1 MATRTWT
8 LLLRELPDPAYPP
21 FRLMAGGDVRDAV
34 WSCGEHLVRM
44 LADFPAGSVSTAI
57 RFIYKPLVDGEDS
70 QQRLSIYL
78 VGQAH
83 CDEVS
88 VGLSLLLE
96 RGPFRQFY
104 NLQPAD
110 ETLLDLE
117 QFEAACD
124 VVRRQSILDPTVTPE
139 FNPKVPPAY
148 YTIRSFEPRQ
158 DNDCLQVDSI
168 LSRLNEPALIE
179 ISVEPVDIR
188 KELGEHT
195 RYLSRLQQINR
206 YWDHDDED
214 VFGRDFRSTEQF
226 NLKPLRHKDPLA
238 DDILRRQ
245 QRFHE
250 TLVLPHLKFHIRAFA
265 QTPAVARLLA
275 SVAAE
280 SAFEDGS
287 YQLFDSAMGD
297 SFFEAALQG
306 QRDAQV
312 VPAPALKQLLG
323 ERDIRIYDRLS
334 GLASLVPVDELTSA
348 FRLPVASY
356 ASPCCIHKNT
366 DPPAVSPEDLI
377 VIGHDEQIDAGG
389 LGGRSR
395 LMARGLHVD
404 CLRKHAFVCGMPG
417 NGKTTAIINMLIQ
430 LSRRRIPFIVFEP
443 GKSEYRLLKRLKDH
457 PDPDI
462 RRLARELRIY
472 TPGNERIS
480 PCRLNPLRL
489 LDGISRNENIEEIST
504 CFKATMPMSGP
515 LPAILGEALEQ
526 VYEDHPSPDHPPKM
540 ADLHTATRKVLAS
553 KGYSADVDSD
563 IRAAIEVRLGMLTRR
578 AIGRV
583 FQCGL
588 DIPTLDQLVNGYSL
602 IELACLP
609 QEQSS
614 LQTLSALTGISQ
626 YARTVPYC
634 GEGPRLVVVIEEAHN
649 LVGRNTDASPSE
661 ENADPK
667 AYAAELICR
676 MLAEL
681 RGLGVGIVIVDQLPS
696 AIAPEVIKNTATKL
710 AFRQVANSDREEIGG
725 AMLFG
730 SIETEEIARLG
741 PGEAYLFTEG
751 YFGPRRIRTPNL
763 HAELD
768 IPSPPSDD
776 VLLACIADEPWFIEA
791 TATRLTAEFGQLLTE
806 MDQFDDL
813 RMGITK
819 QSVKLVAEYPKI
831 LSGKPSSKRSDQLV
845 SLAGRVI
852 TLRSKLDS
860 AFRTFRRD
868 VYRPLLEDNREI
880 DISDDGLRALRDSL
894 VDRYDS
900 VIRPDTES
908 CLGVLERLIRN
919 CRERCL
925 SLSTQGA

>member
-1 MATRTWT
+1 MASRTWT
-8 LLLRELPDPAYPP
+8 FLLRELPDPAYPP

-44 LADFPAGSVSTAI
+44 LADFPAGSVSAAI
-57 RFIYKPLVDGEDS
+57 RFIYKPLGYGEDP

-83 CDEVS
+83 CEEVS
-88 VGLSLLLE
+88 IGLSLLLK
-96 RGPFRQFY
+96 RGPFRQFH
-104 NLQPAD
+104 NLQPAED
-110 ETLLDLE
+110 AFPGLE

-158 DNDCLQVDSI
+158 DNDCLQIDSV
-168 LSRLNEPALIE
+168 LSPLEESAMLD
-179 ISVEPVDIR
+179 ISIEPVDIR

-195 RYLSRLQQINR
+195 RYLSRLQQVNR

-214 VFGRDFRSTEQF
+214 VFDRDYNSTAQF
-226 NLKPLRHKDPLA
+226 SLKPLRHKDPLA
-238 DDILRRQ
+238 DDVLRDQ

-250 TLVLPHLKFHIRAFA
+250 TLVLPHLRFHIRTFA

-287 YQLFDSAMGD
+287 YQLFDSARGD
-297 SFFEAALQG
+297 SFFETTLKG
-306 QRDAQV
+306 KRDVQV
-312 VPAPALKQLLG
+312 VPAPAMKRLLG
-323 ERDIRIYDRLS
+323 ERDIRIYDGLS
-334 GLASLVPVDELTSA
+334 DLASLAPVDQLTTA
-348 FRLPVASY
+348 FRLPIASY

-366 DPPAVSPEDLI
+366 DPPAVSPKDLI

-389 LGGRSR
+389 LDDQSR
-395 LMARGLHVD
+395 LMARGLSVD

-417 NGKTTAIINMLIQ
+417 NGKSTAIFSMLLQ
-430 LSRRRIPFIVFEP
+430 LYRRRIPFIVFEP

-457 PDPDI
+457 PDPVI
-462 RRLARELRIY
+462 RSLARELRIY
-472 TPGNERIS
+472 TPGNETIS

-489 LDGISRNENIEEIST
+489 LKGISRNENIEEIST
-504 CFKATMPMSGP
+504 CFKAAMPMSGP

-526 VYEDHPSPDHPPKM
+526 VYEGPPNPDHPSKM
-540 ADLHTATRKVLAS
+540 ADLHTAARKVLAS
-553 KGYSADVDSD
+553 KGYSSAVDSD

-614 LQTLSALTGISQ
+614 LDTLSVLTGISQ
-626 YARTVPYC
+626 YARTVPYSD
-634 GEGPRLVVVIEEAHN
+634 EGPRLVVVIEEAHN

-696 AIAPEVIKNTATKL
+696 AIAPEVIKNTATKV

-730 SIETEEIARLG
+730 PIETEEIARLG
-741 PGEAYLFTEG
+741 PGETYLFTER
-751 YFGPRRIRTPNL
+751 YFKPQRIRTPNL
-763 HAELD
+763 HAELNL
-768 IPSPPSDD
+768 PSPPSDEE
-776 VLLACIADEPWFIEA
+776 LLTLIADEPWFIEA

-813 RMGITK
+813 RMGIVKRSAK
-819 QSVKLVAEYPKI
+819 QVAEYPKI
-831 LSGKPSSKRSDQLV
+831 LSCETSSKRSDRLV
-845 SLAGRVI
+845 SLASQAQ
-852 TLRSKLDS
+852 TLRDKLDS
-860 AFRTFRRD
+860 AFRAFRRD
-868 VYRPLLEDNREI
+868 VYRPLLEDNRGI
-880 DISDDGLRALRDSL
+880 DIRDDGLRALRDAL

-900 VIRPDTES
+900 VIQSDTES
-908 CLGVLERLIRN
+908 CLGVLDRLIRN